1 MSAAAR
7 SHTDADRRVLE
18 GSMSWWE
25 YEAMQPG
32 SALATR
38 AQANRERTRLLR
50 RHARAGRPRLP
61 QRADRLPRPALDAL
75 RRRL

>member
-50 RHARAGRPRLP
+50 RHTRAGRPRLP